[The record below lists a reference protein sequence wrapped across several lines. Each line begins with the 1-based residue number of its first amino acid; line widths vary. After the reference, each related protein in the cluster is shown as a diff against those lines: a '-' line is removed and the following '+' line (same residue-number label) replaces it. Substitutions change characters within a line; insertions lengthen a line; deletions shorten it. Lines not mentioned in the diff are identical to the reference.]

1 MNGQGATT
9 LKVKW
14 VIAELDSSVVTL
26 TGLPRY

>member
-9 LKVKW
+9 LTVKW
-14 VIAELDSSVVTL
+14 VIAELGSSLATV